1 MTVEVTA
8 SIIEIQQRDPHFR
21 WPFLSVRSCTNWGP
35 AWIYLMSFVLHVRIM
50 CSFIHSSGYTKN
62 YWWRKGTYYQ
72 VGFMNLYPL
81 QVLGNY
87 GILLLCV
94 FLLFEGVT
102 CKFASVKFCFDICC
116 MLWPQVNYICFLVM
130 VPHNCRGQ
138 QANNGSL
145 SEEMLAMLYC
155 MAIIRWGSF
164 YLSTCSFFPSGGG
177 VEVQY
182 MWSEIQWW

>member
-1 MTVEVTA
+1 MLELCAVLFIAQVTRK
-8 SIIEIQQRDPHFR
+8 IIDEERELTTKSD
-21 WPFLSVRSCTNWGP
+21 FL
-35 AWIYLMSFVLHVRIM
+35 
-50 CSFIHSSGYTKN
+50 
-62 YWWRKGTYYQ
+62 
-72 VGFMNLYPL
+72 NLYPL

-155 MAIIRWGSF
+155 MAIIR
-164 YLSTCSFFPSGGG
+164 
-177 VEVQY
+177 
-182 MWSEIQWW
+182 